1 MLTRHEFFDYL
12 LFYWLIAR
20 SKKAPKAKRR
30 GVWAEHTTT
39 LLVGLCDAS
48 SRFGQ
53 ADDDVEDAPAYI
65 EEKQCVAYRRIA
77 LCELLGEPS
86 HALTRY
92 DIYEGT
98 PFSDNLDWFVTCDTY
113 RDWRKD
119 DVLDV
124 SEELA
129 PELLAAMDQSTV
141 PRKKKGLPAI
151 TVPSALRFA
160 GMVFAGT
167 KDQITRIGVRH
178 CSALRHGLRM
188 YVGKRSL
195 ADDASAE
202 ALLDVASREDRAT
215 VLDHP
220 VIPTVAVPPRLTE
233 FFSPKAAR
241 VLIAGT
247 GEADEYLQ
255 AIGYALGQRLIT
267 DTRYVLMTGGL
278 ESRGGDGEPIDF
290 SIIKGAR
297 EGIKT
302 THEDPS
308 TRILTILPAHE
319 REGRKRFPDGTTVRV
334 ELAGTKARRYAMTLA
349 CDVMIGIAGKNT
361 GDLYEMAWVAG
372 KPLLPLP
379 FTGGK
384 AEVAWKDYRATTIK
398 RFNLSTDEIEQLET
412 GRGTPDEVARLCL
425 RVIARRLRPRC
436 FLIAGKRLPQS
447 RSYDAI
453 LEVLEERQFDVVC
466 NDDVSVVG
474 LTLASTREALT
485 AAELVLA
492 DLSHHPNNTIDDMLT
507 VAYLLGMAHVLGKQV
522 IMTAYTPDG
531 KVPPHIPAHLR
542 SYGIITYRSE
552 QTLRDELRRVIPAR
566 DHE

>member
-1 MLTRHEFFDYL
+1 MLSRHEFFDYL
-12 LFYWLIAR
+12 LSYWLIAR
-20 SKKAPKAKRR
+20 SQKAPKAKQR
-30 GVWAEHTTT
+30 GIWDEHTTT
-39 LLVGLCDAS
+39 LLINLRDGSA
-48 SRFGQ
+48 RFGDT
-53 ADDDVEDAPAYI
+53 DDNVDDAPGYA
-65 EEKQCVAYRRIA
+65 EEKQCVAYRRAA
-77 LCELLGEPS
+77 LCALLDEPT

-98 PFSDNLDWFVTCDTY
+98 PFSDNLDWFVTTESY
-113 RDWRKD
+113 RHWRD
-119 DVLDV
+119 EGVIDV
-124 SEELA
+124 SKELT
-129 PELLAAMDQSTV
+129 PELLVAMDRSKV
-141 PRKKKGLPAI
+141 AREEKRLPAI

-178 CSALRHGLRM
+178 CSAMRHGLRL
-188 YVGKRSL
+188 YVGKRPPEE
-195 ADDASAE
+195 DASDE
-202 ALLDVASREDRAT
+202 ALLRLATREDRAT

-384 AEVAWKDYRATTIK
+384 AATAWNEYRATTIK
-398 RFNLSTDEIEQLET
+398 RFNLSTDEIEQLEV
-412 GRGTPDEVARLCL
+412 GRGTADEIARLCL

-436 FLIAGKRLPQS
+436 FLIAGKRLPQP

-453 LEVLEERQFDVVC
+453 LEVLEDRQFDVVC

-566 DHE
+566 DQE